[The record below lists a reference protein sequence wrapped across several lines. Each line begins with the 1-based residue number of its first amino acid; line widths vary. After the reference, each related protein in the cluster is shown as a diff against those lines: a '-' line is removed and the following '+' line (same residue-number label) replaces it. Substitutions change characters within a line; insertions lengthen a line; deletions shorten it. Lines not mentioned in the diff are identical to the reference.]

1 MSGGFT
7 SAHLVYLVQSI
18 GWTLVLSVLAF
29 LLGGIGGFCVMLAR
43 ISPRAW
49 LSRAGLVYI
58 EAIQGIPLLILLFIV
73 YFGLS
78 VYGYQVPALV
88 AAGLALMVYSS
99 AYLGDIWRGCI
110 EAMPKPQWE
119 ASECL
124 SLTRWQTLRLVII
137 PQAMRLALPPTVGF
151 LVQLIKM
158 TSLASVISFVELTRA
173 GQIINNSIFQ
183 PFLIF
188 GLVGAFYFVLCYPL
202 SRWSQSMGTS
212 SMSAIVK
219 VGDIH
224 KSFGSN
230 HVLKGVSF
238 EVNKG
243 EMIAVIGASGS
254 GKSTALRCID
264 RLETIDQ
271 GQIEVC
277 GIRVDDPKVDLHLL
291 RREVGIV
298 FQSYN
303 LFPHL
308 TVEENIMLAL
318 RHVKKM
324 PRDEAHRIA
333 LNVLEQ
339 VGLAQKVDS
348 YPEQLSGGQ
357 QQRVAIAR
365 SLAMS
370 PKVMLFD
377 EVTSALDPQLTGEVL
392 RVMEDLAADGMT
404 MLLVTHEMAFA
415 KRVADRIIY
424 MHQGKVWEVGDGSM
438 LDAPRTPELREFL
451 DNGL

>member
-1 MSGGFT
+1 
-7 SAHLVYLVQSI
+7 
-18 GWTLVLSVLAF
+18 
-29 LLGGIGGFCVMLAR
+29 
-43 ISPRAW
+43 
-49 LSRAGLVYI
+49 
-58 EAIQGIPLLILLFIV
+58 
-73 YFGLS
+73 
-78 VYGYQVPALV
+78 
-88 AAGLALMVYSS
+88 
-99 AYLGDIWRGCI
+99 
-110 EAMPKPQWE
+110 
-119 ASECL
+119 
-124 SLTRWQTLRLVII
+124 
-137 PQAMRLALPPTVGF
+137 
-151 LVQLIKM
+151 
-158 TSLASVISFVELTRA
+158 
-173 GQIINNSIFQ
+173 
-183 PFLIF
+183 
-188 GLVGAFYFVLCYPL
+188 
-202 SRWSQSMGTS
+202 
-212 SMSAIVK
+212 MSAIVK

-271 GQIEVC
+271 GEIEVC
-277 GIRVDDPKVDLHLL
+277 GIRVDDPNVDLHRL

-318 RHVKKM
+318 RHVKKCS
-324 PRDEAHRIA
+324 RDEARGVA
-333 LNVLEQ
+333 MKVLEQ
-339 VGLAQKVDS
+339 VGLAQKADA

-438 LDAPRTPELREFL
+438 LDAPRTPELRAFL